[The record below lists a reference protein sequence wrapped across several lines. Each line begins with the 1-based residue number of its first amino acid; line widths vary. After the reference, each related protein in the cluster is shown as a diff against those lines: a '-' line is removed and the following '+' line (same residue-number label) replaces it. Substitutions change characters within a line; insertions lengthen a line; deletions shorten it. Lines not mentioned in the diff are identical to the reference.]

1 MDKKLERYGLTEADL
16 LMENGHRF
24 VDVSRLGLRHE
35 GKCCL
40 DCGFMRRAD
49 GNNKL
54 CKGPAN
60 LVFKADATNP

>member
-1 MDKKLERYGLTEADL
+1 MDKKLERYGLTEADM

-40 DCGFMRRAD
+40 DCGFMRRSD
-49 GNNKL
+49 GSNKP
-54 CKGPAN
+54 CKGPARVVLKSYEAN
-60 LVFKADATNP
+60 Q